1 MVVISVD
8 ENLDVS
14 GVSSAPQPDEDAAD
28 ELRGLSGLPWMT
40 PGALLASR
48 LDENEAVVFVAERF
62 GETGDIGV
70 LILVAN
76 EDEDTLDA
84 VFDAERSTWIDL
96 DIPFDLRVTF
106 MGSIP
111 QAIPGG
117 YFVHSDSR

>member
-1 MVVISVD
+1 
-8 ENLDVS
+8 
-14 GVSSAPQPDEDAAD
+14 
-28 ELRGLSGLPWMT
+28 MT

-48 LDENEAVVFVAERF
+48 LDANEAVVFVAERF

-84 VFDAERSTWIDL
+84 VFDAERSTRIDL
-96 DIPFDLRVTF
+96 EIPFDLRVTF

-117 YFVHSDSR
+117 CFVHSDRR